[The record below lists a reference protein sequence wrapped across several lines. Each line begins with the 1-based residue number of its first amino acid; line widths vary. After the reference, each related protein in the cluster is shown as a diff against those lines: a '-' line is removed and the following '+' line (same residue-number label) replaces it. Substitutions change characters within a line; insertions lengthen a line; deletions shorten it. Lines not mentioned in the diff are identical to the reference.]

1 MKREE
6 EDEENS
12 KESQQHH
19 HQIEL
24 AYFNVRLHKTILKV
38 KWMEEY
44 RTYVIKTLIQRSCAF
59 PRLISRCYILGQFHA
74 LGDLSI
80 TKGFKL
86 MA

>member
-1 MKREE
+1 MRHYAFVYGNFLDKLFLDTIYIFSSQRSPFYEGGEKWMKREE

-38 KWMEEY
+38 K
-44 RTYVIKTLIQRSCAF
+44 
-59 PRLISRCYILGQFHA
+59 
-74 LGDLSI
+74 
-80 TKGFKL
+80 
-86 MA
+86 